1 MVSQVP
7 LIKLNDGR
15 NMPQLGFGVYRIDD
29 YQQAI
34 KTVEMALSNG
44 YRLIDTAEAYHN
56 QKAVGVGIK
65 NSNVKRED
73 IFLTTK
79 LWITNFSYTKAK
91 KAIDQDLQELGT
103 DYIDLMLLHQSV
115 GDIYG
120 AWHALEEAQ
129 KAGKIR
135 SIGVSNFY
143 PERLMDLSLGNQV
156 KPVIDQVEVNPWF
169 QRKQMVHY
177 LQSQE
182 VAVEAWSPFANGKKD
197 IFNNPLLKQIGQKY
211 GKSTGQV
218 ILRWLIQR
226 QIIVIPKSVHDH
238 RQKENIDIFDF
249 NLSSSE
255 MRKIDDL
262 DTKQTQFVDHRD
274 PEVIKKVFGPDLAK
288 LK

>member
-1 MVSQVP
+1 MACTVP
-7 LIKLNDGR
+7 VIKLNDGHD
-15 NMPQLGFGVYRIDD
+15 MPQLGFGVYRIPD
-29 YQQAI
+29 YKQAV

-79 LWITNFSYTKAK
+79 LWITHFSYLKAK
-91 KAIDQDLQELGT
+91 KAIDHDLQELGT

-129 KAGKIR
+129 KEGKIK

-143 PERLMDLSLGNQV
+143 PERLMDLSLGNEV
-156 KPVIDQVEVNPWF
+156 KPVIDQIEINPWF
-169 QRKQMVHY
+169 QRKKIVHY
-177 LQSQE
+177 LQSQK
-182 VAVEAWSPFANGKKD
+182 VAMEAWSPFANGKKN
-197 IFNNPLLKQIGQKY
+197 IFNNRLLKQIGIKH

-226 QIIVIPKSVHDH
+226 GIIVIPKSVHDR

-249 NLSSSE
+249 SLSSSE
-255 MRKIDDL
+255 MAKIANL
-262 DTKQTQFVDHRD
+262 DTNKTQFVDHRD
-274 PEVIKKVFGPDLAK
+274 PEVIRKVFGPDLIK